1 MILAVAA
8 LCFSVAFAV
17 SPTLRSQTVRWVVE
31 TFDTHTLLRPGS
43 RTDRS
48 GGPPFPPG

>member
-31 TFDTHTLLRPGS
+31 TFDTHTLLRPGPG
-43 RTDRS
+43 RTAAA
-48 GGPPFPPG
+48 GPPSPPG